1 MMLTRNF
8 RTDQSIGRMHSE
20 TPDPVGLI
28 ETKKL
33 GRSHAAGEIRS
44 LIDSFACGDVP
55 DYQMAAWLMA
65 VRLNGL
71 DEVETADYTT
81 ALLES
86 GRTYAWDD
94 LDRPVVD
101 KHSSGG
107 VGDKTSLVVVPLAA
121 ACGLAVPKIS
131 GRGLGL
137 TGGTLDKLDA
147 IPGMRLQ
154 LGEREFKDQIRT
166 VGAAIVA
173 QSSDF
178 VPADGKTYALRE
190 VTSTADS
197 ISLIAASIMC
207 KKLAT
212 GADTIVLDVKAG
224 SGAFMTDLKSART
237 LARAMVQIGTAA
249 GRNVR
254 AFVTEMNT
262 PLGAAVGHSLEVSE
276 ALDTLRGDGP
286 ADLVEL
292 SLTLV
297 AALIRDS
304 GLRSAPRA
312 ARNLADKMLSTG
324 AGYAKMEEMIAAQGG
339 DLAAFQ
345 RSPAHACLAARKI
358 VAAPADGYVSRLDAR
373 ATVLVV
379 RRLGGGRFKKSDD
392 VDPGVGV
399 RLEKKIG
406 DRVKRGDAL
415 AEIYAP
421 DAASADRATGPLL
434 DAFEITE
441 AKPRPAPLI
450 LDQIVGAT

>member
-1 MMLTRNF
+1 MNS
-8 RTDQSIGRMHSE
+8 DN
-20 TPDPVGLI
+20 PDSVGLI
-28 ETKKL
+28 EIKKL
-33 GRSHAAGEIRS
+33 GHPHAAGDIRV
-44 LIDSFACGDVP
+44 LVDGFVRGEVP

-71 DEVETADYTT
+71 DELETMDYTN

-86 GRTYAWDD
+86 GRTYTWQD

-154 LGEREFKDQIRT
+154 LREREFKDQIRT

-173 QSSDF
+173 QSGDF

-197 ISLIAASIMC
+197 IPLIAASIMC

-224 SGAFMTDLKSART
+224 SGAFMTNLDSARA
-237 LARAMVQIGTAA
+237 LAHAMVQIGTAA
-249 GRNVR
+249 GRTVR

-286 ADLVEL
+286 SDLVEL

-304 GLRSAPRA
+304 GLRPAPRA
-312 ARNLADKMLSTG
+312 ARNLAEKMLSTG
-324 AGYAKMEEMIAAQGG
+324 AGYVKMEQMIAAQGG

-345 RSPAHACLAARKI
+345 HSPAHDALEARQI
-358 VAAPADGYVSRLDAR
+358 VAAPADGYISSLHAR
-373 ATVLVV
+373 EIVLVV
-379 RRLGGGRFKKSDD
+379 RQLGGGRFKKNDD
-392 VDPGVGV
+392 VHPGVGV
-399 RLEKKIG
+399 RLETKVG

-421 DAASADRATGPLL
+421 DAASADRSARLLL

-441 AKPRPAPLI
+441 AKARPTSLI
-450 LDQIVGAT
+450 LDQIAGTA